1 MPYDA
6 IDPSKVRIK
15 TFEAIMRKANAQ
27 NKLKEPTALRGT
39 VSLVYFTSDKFTAGR
54 IAVEN
59 GSETSFAGKFGGLRE
74 NDRVILYGEFGIH
87 EKYGKQFTALRFE
100 YDTDYDVEGV
110 ANYIASNPEMK
121 GIGMARAVKI
131 AQFCGDDFDRIVSE
145 DPERLTSIPG
155 VTLDVAMTLHAEWVK
170 HKEYNKCMTRLAAYD
185 LTHRQIM
192 SLIGKYG
199 NNAARVIEENP
210 YRLIED
216 IPGYGFKKADMLARK
231 AGAPKSSPSRIRS
244 ALLYIVETAIDDGD
258 CYVEYRD
265 LISRADKILI
275 LDTLDSRELIEKQ
288 LDGLIKESGRII
300 CNAHENQLF
309 VALRSIYEMECFI
322 AGVFE
327 KCAGVN
333 AKLDAASALV
343 DISSSLNPGQ
353 KKAVRT
359 AIENSMCLISG
370 GAGTG
375 KTYTVSCIV
384 DIYLDADLTVVL
396 AAPTGKAAKRM
407 EQATGMLAS
416 TIHRLLG
423 YDGNVFQR
431 GLDNPIDADVII
443 LDEVSMLDVPLCWH
457 LFQAIDFSRTNL
469 VLVGDHNQLPPVGP
483 GNILRDLI
491 QRKLVPT
498 TILSEVVR
506 QAGILKENS
515 IAILSGRV
523 PPNVEGTSTRK
534 EWYVID
540 KFKEPGEILKFILYL
555 YENVL
560 HEKLGFDLIRDIQL
574 LAPMKKGV
582 LGVDNLNIELQ
593 RLLQNKCFAYDVDP
607 VRPNRRP
614 KLYPNDK
621 VIQNRN
627 NYTLDVMNGAVGYIK
642 RYDSDNGV
650 YHIEFDDGVRQF
662 DNEAMKNISLAYS
675 STVHKMQGSECEC
688 VIAVVHKSQSFM
700 HHRNLFYTAVT
711 RAKKTAIII
720 GDRWGIKTC
729 AERAF
734 SDKRK
739 TFLSLEGFAGTIKN
753 E

>member
-1 MPYDA
+1 MA
-6 IDPSKVRIK
+6 VR
-15 TFEAIMRKANAQ
+15 TSTSSFRKR
-27 NKLKEPTALRGT
+27 PPR
-39 VSLVYFTSDKFTAGR
+39 SSD
-54 IAVEN
+54 
-59 GSETSFAGKFGGLRE
+59 
-74 NDRVILYGEFGIH
+74 LY
-87 EKYGKQFTALRFE
+87 
-100 YDTDYDVEGV
+100 
-110 ANYIASNPEMK
+110 
-121 GIGMARAVKI
+121 
-131 AQFCGDDFDRIVSE
+131 
-145 DPERLTSIPG
+145 
-155 VTLDVAMTLHAEWVK
+155 
-170 HKEYNKCMTRLAAYD
+170 
-185 LTHRQIM
+185 
-192 SLIGKYG
+192 
-199 NNAARVIEENP
+199 
-210 YRLIED
+210 
-216 IPGYGFKKADMLARK
+216 
-231 AGAPKSSPSRIRS
+231 SP
-244 ALLYIVETAIDDGD
+244 
-258 CYVEYRD
+258 
-265 LISRADKILI
+265 
-275 LDTLDSRELIEKQ
+275 
-288 LDGLIKESGRII
+288 
-300 CNAHENQLF
+300 
-309 VALRSIYEMECFI
+309 FI

-327 KCAGVN
+327 KSAGIN
-333 AKLDAASALV
+333 TKLDASIALTR
-343 DISSSLNPGQ
+343 ISGDLNPGQ

-359 AIENSMCLISG
+359 AIENATSLVSG

-384 DIYLDADLTVVL
+384 DIYLDADMTVVL

-407 EQATGMLAS
+407 EQATGMSAS

-431 GLDNPIDADVII
+431 GPDNPIDVDVII

-560 HEKLGFDLIRDIQL
+560 HEKLGFDLVRDIQL

-593 RLLQNKCFAYDVDP
+593 RLLQNKCFGYDVVP

-614 KLYPNDK
+614 KLHPNDK

-627 NYTLDVMNGAVGYIK
+627 NYILDVMNGAVGYIK

-739 TFLSLEGFAGTIKN
+739 TFLSLEGFAGAIKN

>member
-1 MPYDA
+1 M
-6 IDPSKVRIK
+6 SRTNVHKK
-15 TFEAIMRKANAQ
+15 T
-27 NKLKEPTALRGT
+27 KEPTALRGT
-39 VSLVYFTSDKFTAGR
+39 ISHVYFMSDRFTAGR
-54 IAVEN
+54 IVVDD

-74 NDRVILYGEFGIH
+74 NDRVILYGEHGIH
-87 EKYGKQFTALRFE
+87 EKYGNQFTAIRFE
-100 YDTDYDVEGV
+100 YDTAYDVEGV

-131 AQFCGDDFDRIVSE
+131 ARFCGDDFDRIVTE
-145 DPERLTSIPG
+145 EPKRLTTIPG
-155 VTLDVAMTLHAEWVK
+155 VTVEIAMKLHTEWVK
-170 HKEYNKCMTRLAAYD
+170 HKEYNKCMTRLATYD

-210 YRLIED
+210 YRLIENV
-216 IPGYGFKKADMLARK
+216 PGYGFKKADMLARK
-231 AGAPKSSPSRIRS
+231 AGTPKSSPSRIRS
-244 ALLYIVETAIDDGD
+244 AIFYVVESAVDDGD
-258 CYVEYRD
+258 CLVEYRD
-265 LISRADKILI
+265 LIARADKILI
-275 LDTLDSRELIEKQ
+275 LDTLDSHELIEAQ
-288 LDGLIKESGRII
+288 LDELIKESGRII
-300 CNAHENQLF
+300 CHAHENQLF
-309 VALRSIYEMECFI
+309 VALKSIYEMECFI
-322 AGVFE
+322 AAMFE
-327 KCAGVN
+327 NNIGAN
-333 AKLDAASALV
+333 TKLDAESALACIP
-343 DISSSLNPGQ
+343 DSLNSGQ
-353 KKAVRT
+353 REAVRT
-359 AIENSMCLISG
+359 AIGNAVCLISG
-370 GAGTG
+370 GAGAG

-384 DIYLDADLTVVL
+384 DIYRDADLSVIL
-396 AAPTGKAAKRM
+396 AAPTGKAAKHV
-407 EQATGMLAS
+407 EQATRMEAS

-423 YDGNVFQR
+423 YDGVSFQR
-431 GLDNPIDADVII
+431 GADNPIDADVLI

-457 LFQAIDFSRTNL
+457 LFQAIDFERTNL

-491 QRKLVPT
+491 QQKLVPA

-506 QAGILKENS
+506 QAGILKENCIS
-515 IAILSGRV
+515 ILSGRV
-523 PPNVEGTSTRK
+523 PPNVEGSAERK
-534 EWYVID
+534 EWYVVD
-540 KFKEPGEILKFILYL
+540 KFKEPDDVLKFILYL

-560 HEKLGFDLIRDIQL
+560 HEKLGFDLVRDVQL

-593 RLLQNKCFAYDVDP
+593 RLLQNKCFRFEVDP

-614 KLYPNDK
+614 KLHVNDK

-642 RYDSDNGV
+642 RYDADNGV

-662 DNEAMKNISLAYS
+662 DSEAMKNISLAYAL
-675 STVHKMQGSECEC
+675 TVHKMQGSECEC
-688 VIAVVHKSQSFM
+688 VISVVHKSQSFM

-729 AERAF
+729 AERVF

-739 TFLSLEGFAGTIKN
+739 TFLSLEGFEYESKKEAL
-753 E
+753 

>member
-1 MPYDA
+1 MSRPNTQ
-6 IDPSKVRIK
+6 K
-15 TFEAIMRKANAQ
+15 KAND
-27 NKLKEPTALRGT
+27 LTALRGT

-54 IAVEN
+54 IATDDIL
-59 GSETSFAGKFGGLRE
+59 ETSFAGKFGGLRE

-87 EKYGKQFTALRFE
+87 EKYGKQFTAFRFE

-145 DPERLTSIPG
+145 EPERLTSVPG

-192 SLIGKYG
+192 SLIEKYG

-216 IPGYGFKKADMLARK
+216 VPGYGFKKADMLARK
-231 AGAPKSSPSRIRS
+231 AGTPKSSPSRIRS
-244 ALLYIVETAIDDGD
+244 AILYVIESAIDDGD
-258 CYVEYRD
+258 CLVEYRD
-265 LISRADKILI
+265 LIARADKILI
-275 LDTLDSRELIEKQ
+275 LDTLDSHELIEEQ
-288 LDGLIKESGRII
+288 LEGLIKESGRII
-300 CNAHENQLF
+300 CHAHENQLF
-309 VALRSIYEMECFI
+309 VALKSIYEMERFI
-322 AGVFE
+322 AAIFE
-327 KCAGVN
+327 ENVGAN
-333 AKLDAASALV
+333 TKLDVQATLAQIP
-343 DISSSLNPGQ
+343 DCLNPGQ
-353 KKAVRT
+353 REAVRT
-359 AIENSMCLISG
+359 TIGNAVCLISG

-384 DIYLDADLTVVL
+384 DIYRDADLAVIL
-396 AAPTGKAAKRM
+396 AAPTGKAAKRL
-407 EQATGMLAS
+407 EQATGMSAS

-423 YDGNVFQR
+423 YDGISFQR
-431 GLDNPIDADVII
+431 GPENPIDADVLI

-457 LFQAIDFSRTNL
+457 LFQAIDFERTNI

-491 QRKLVPT
+491 QQKLIPA

-506 QAGILKENS
+506 QAGLLKENS

-523 PPNVEGTSTRK
+523 PPNVEGATTRK
-534 EWYVID
+534 EWYVVD
-540 KFKEPGEILKFILYL
+540 KFKEPEEVLKFILYL

-560 HEKLGFDLIRDIQL
+560 HEKLGFDLVRDVQL

-582 LGVDNLNIELQ
+582 LGVDNLNVELQ
-593 RLLQNKCFAYDVDP
+593 RLLQNKCFGFDVDP

-614 KLYPNDK
+614 RLHVNDK

-627 NYTLDVMNGAVGYIK
+627 NYELDVMNGAVGYIK
-642 RYDSDNGV
+642 RFDTTDDV
-650 YHIEFDDGVRQF
+650 YHIEFDDGARPF
-662 DNEAMKNISLAYS
+662 DSEAMKNISLAYA
-675 STVHKMQGSECEC
+675 STIHKMQGSECEC
-688 VIAVVHKSQSFM
+688 VVAVVHKSQSFM

-739 TFLSLEGFAGTIKN
+739 TFLSLEGFAETEKN

>member
-1 MPYDA
+1 
-6 IDPSKVRIK
+6 
-15 TFEAIMRKANAQ
+15 MRKANAQ
-27 NKLKEPTALRGT
+27 KKTKEPTAMRGT
-39 VSLVYFTSDKFTAGR
+39 ISHVYFTSDRFTAGR
-54 IAVEN
+54 IAAEN
-59 GSETSFAGKFGGLRE
+59 GSEISFAGKFGGLRE
-74 NDRVILYGEFGIH
+74 NDRVILYGEHGIH

-100 YDTDYDVEGV
+100 YDTDYDVEGI

-131 AQFCGDDFDRIVSE
+131 ARVCGDDFGRIVTDE
-145 DPERLTSIPG
+145 PERLASIPG
-155 VTLDVAMTLHAEWVK
+155 VTMEIAMTLHAEWIK

-216 IPGYGFKKADMLARK
+216 VAGYGFKKADMLARK
-231 AGAPKSSPSRIRS
+231 AGTPKSSPSRIRS
-244 ALLYIVETAIDDGD
+244 AILYVIESAIDDGD
-258 CYVEYRD
+258 CLVEYRD
-265 LISRADKILI
+265 LIARADKILI
-275 LDTLDSRELIEKQ
+275 LDTLDSHELIEDQ
-288 LDGLIKESGRII
+288 LDGLIKESGGIM
-300 CNAHENQLF
+300 CHAHENQFF
-309 VALRSIYEMECFI
+309 VALKSIYEMERFI
-322 AGVFE
+322 AEIFKENVGS
-327 KCAGVN
+327 N
-333 AKLDAASALV
+333 TKLDARNALACIP
-343 DISSSLNPGQ
+343 DSLNPGQ
-353 KKAVRT
+353 KEAVQT
-359 AIENSMCLISG
+359 AVGNAMCLISG

-384 DIYLDADLTVVL
+384 DIYIDADLIVIL
-396 AAPTGKAAKRM
+396 AAPTGKAAKRL
-407 EQATGMLAS
+407 EQATGMSAS

-423 YDGNVFQR
+423 YDGSTFQR
-431 GLDNPIDADVII
+431 GPDNPIDADVLI

-457 LFQAIDFSRTNL
+457 LFQAIDFERTNL

-491 QRKLVPT
+491 QQKLIPA

-523 PPNVEGTSTRK
+523 PTNVEGATTRK
-534 EWYVID
+534 EWYVVD
-540 KFKEPGEILKFILYL
+540 KFKEPEEFLKFILYL

-560 HEKLGFDLIRDIQL
+560 HEKLGFDLVRDVQL

-593 RLLQNKCFAYDVDP
+593 RLLQNKCFGFDVDP

-614 KLYPNDK
+614 KLHVNDK

-627 NYTLDVMNGAVGYIK
+627 NYDLDVMNGAVGYIK
-642 RYDSDNGV
+642 HYDPTDDGI
-650 YHIEFDDGVRQF
+650 YHIEFDGGVRSF
-662 DNEAMKNISLAYS
+662 DSEAMKNISLAYA
-675 STVHKMQGSECEC
+675 STIHKMQGSECEC
-688 VIAVVHKSQSFM
+688 VVAVVHKSQSFM

-739 TFLSLEGFAGTIKN
+739 TFLSLEGFEDNIKN